1 MAKKPQNLVNVV
13 CERPPSKVKQRLH
26 HHKIFAV
33 LLQQHKSQCI
43 FHYDV
48 DGKIL
53 WKLACQNSLGSKV
66 GVLGVESLQPF
77 HARHFQVHFK
87 QTYFIL
93 FLMRKNKCFD
103 TFLHFIETSLILKVS
118 KSLNQISK
126 FPFEPKPNENI
137 FLFL

>member
-1 MAKKPQNLVNVV
+1 MIYMNLLLDTDLDMNIIVSIVKQNLHENLVNVV

-103 TFLHFIETSLILKVS
+103 TFIFIETSLIIGLS
-118 KSLNQISK
+118 
-126 FPFEPKPNENI
+126 E
-137 FLFL
+137 

>member
-1 MAKKPQNLVNVV
+1 MVKKRQNLVNVV

-66 GVLGVESLQPF
+66 GVLKALV
-77 HARHFQVHFK
+77 V
-87 QTYFIL
+87 
-93 FLMRKNKCFD
+93 KNSV
-103 TFLHFIETSLILKVS
+103 LHDFGFGKVS
-118 KSLNQISK
+118 PAKQL
-126 FPFEPKPNENI
+126 
-137 FLFL
+137 